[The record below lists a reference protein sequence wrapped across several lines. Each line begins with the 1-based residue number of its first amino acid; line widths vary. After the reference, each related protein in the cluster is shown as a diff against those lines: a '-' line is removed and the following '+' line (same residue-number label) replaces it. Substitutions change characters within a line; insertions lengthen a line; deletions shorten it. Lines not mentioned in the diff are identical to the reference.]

1 MGKNRN
7 RNVDRNRKIQKEM
20 EKAKGNYQQ
29 LAVARLRGH
38 GLARPAPTSS
48 LFRHTHITA
57 YNNLQL
63 HHGVLSVDHI

>member
-1 MGKNRN
+1 
-7 RNVDRNRKIQKEM
+7 M

-29 LAVARLRGH
+29 SAVARIRGH
-38 GLARPAPTSS
+38 GLAGPAPTSS
-48 LFRHTHITA
+48 FFRHTHITA